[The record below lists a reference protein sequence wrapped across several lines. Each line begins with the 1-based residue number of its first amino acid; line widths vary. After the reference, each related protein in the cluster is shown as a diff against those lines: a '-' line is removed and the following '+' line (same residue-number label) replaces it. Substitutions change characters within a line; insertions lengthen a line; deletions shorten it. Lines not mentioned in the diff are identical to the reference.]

1 MVKTADQTKR
11 KNRVL
16 SAAVSAYINAG
27 VPVSSQELAEY
38 FELCPATLRNILAE
52 LEDDGYLFQP
62 HTSSGRVPT
71 DKGYRYYVDFLMS
84 EHGLNDEQKALII
97 NGYRAP
103 VSSLED
109 VLEKT
114 TVMIAELTHYTA
126 IVSFA
131 EWDDRIF
138 CKGLS
143 NIFAHPEF
151 RDLEKLA
158 VLVKFLEEKKQVLEL
173 LNQQLSQSFKVYIGT
188 EIACQGINDVC
199 SLVVS
204 SYRSGKK
211 HNGRIAV
218 LGPRRM
224 SYDSTVSTLEFISGT
239 LNSVLEEF

>member
-1 MVKTADQTKR
+1 MVKTVDHTER

-16 SAAVSAYINAG
+16 AAAVSAYINAG

-38 FELCPATLRNILAE
+38 FELCPATLRSILAE
-52 LEDDGYLFQP
+52 LEDDGYLIQP

-84 EHGLNDEQKALII
+84 EHGLNDEQKSLII

-126 IVSFA
+126 IVSFS

-138 CKGLS
+138 YKGLS
-143 NIFAHPEF
+143 HIFEHPEF
-151 RDLEKLA
+151 RDLDKLA
-158 VLVKFLEEKKQVLEL
+158 ILVRFLEEKKRVLEL
-173 LNQQLSQSFKVYIGT
+173 LNRQLSQPFKVYIGT
-188 EIACQGINDVC
+188 EIACQDINDVC
-199 SLVVS
+199 SLVIS
-204 SYRSGKK
+204 PYHSGKK
-211 HNGRIAV
+211 RGGRIAV

>member
-1 MVKTADQTKR
+1 MVKTVDHTER

-16 SAAVSAYINAG
+16 AAAVSAYINAG
-27 VPVSSQELAEY
+27 VPVSSHELADY

-62 HTSSGRVPT
+62 HTSAGRVPT

-84 EHGLNDEQKALII
+84 EHGLNEEQKTVII

-126 IVSFA
+126 IVSFS
-131 EWDDRIF
+131 EMTDRIF
-138 CKGLS
+138 YKGLS
-143 NIFAHPEF
+143 NIFEHPEF
-151 RDLEKLA
+151 RNLAKLA
-158 VLVKFLEEKKQVLEL
+158 VLVKFLEEKNQILEL
-173 LNQQLSQSFKVYIGT
+173 LNQQLSQPCRVYIGN
-188 EIACQGINDVC
+188 EIACQDINDVC
-199 SLVVS
+199 SIVVS
-204 SYRSGKK
+204 PYRSGKK
-211 HNGRIAV
+211 HDGRIAV